1 MLSAVAD
8 PIPRILDAARE
19 AGRSTLLE
27 TEGFGILRAL
37 GIRVPEQ
44 RVVRGAAGVAEVDL
58 EGLPGDRVV
67 VKVLSADI
75 PHRSDVGGVRIVAKE
90 RAGVAAAVAEM
101 ERRFVD
107 RDVAGY
113 ALDEFVPHDPSFGGE
128 LLLGMRHTEDFGV
141 VVTLGPG
148 GVYAEHL
155 ASHLRVGS
163 DVAIL
168 SPAVPP
174 AGGVAG
180 VLRRA
185 AVVPAVTGEVRGQTP
200 RLGLEELSALVD
212 RFLSFAGANPWI
224 AELDIN
230 PLVLTDSGPVALD
243 VLLRVR
249 APDEPAP
256 LERPVWKIGR
266 LLAPRS
272 AAIVGVSEKLNVGHI
287 ILNNMIRSGFDRERL
302 WVVKPGRDR
311 IEGCPC
317 VPDLGALPYP
327 VDLFVIAVDAAQVP
341 GVVREIVDTR
351 AAESVIVIPGGLG
364 ERSGTS
370 GLVERMQSSLFAA
383 RASDW
388 QGPVINGG
396 NCLGVRSRPG
406 RYDTMFIPAH
416 KLPLPT
422 GATTPLAILSQ
433 SGAFAVAALSKLPEL
448 DPRYV
453 VAFGN
458 QHDLTIGDYLTYLR
472 NDPDIH
478 VFACYV
484 EGFRPLDGA
493 RWLQAAAEIVESGR
507 TVLLYRAGRTR
518 AGAQA
523 SASHTASI
531 AGDYAVARV
540 LATGAGAVNVESLAD
555 FADLTRLFCLLDGKR
570 VRGLRLGALSNAGFE
585 CVAMADSLGSFR
597 LPAFTAQTTATL
609 EALFAARRLTGIVEV
624 HNPADVTP
632 ILDDE
637 GYEQAVR
644 AVLEDEHVDA
654 GIIGCVPLS
663 GAIDTLAAGE
673 GHAEDVNRASS
684 VAHRLAR
691 LKDEISKP
699 WVAVVDGG
707 PLYDPMAAVLAAHG
721 VPVFRTADRALR
733 MFEVFC
739 RSRLEAR
746 AG

>member
-1 MLSAVAD
+1 MRSIVAD
-8 PIPRILDAARE
+8 PMPRILDTARR

-27 TEGFGILRAL
+27 TEGFAVLGAL

-44 RVVRGAAGVAEVDL
+44 RFVRHAAGVAEIDL
-58 EGLPGDRVV
+58 DGLPGDRVV
-67 VKVLSADI
+67 VKVLSVDI
-75 PHRSDVGGVRIVAKE
+75 PHRTDVGGVRIVPKE
-90 RAGVAAAVAEM
+90 RAAVAAAVAEM
-101 ERRFVD
+101 ERRFVA

-128 LLLGMRHTEDFGV
+128 LLLGMRHTEDFGA

-155 ASHLRVGS
+155 ASRLRVGS
-163 DVAIL
+163 DVAVL
-168 SPAVPP
+168 SPAVAPV
-174 AGGVAG
+174 GGVAS
-180 VLRRA
+180 VLRRN
-185 AVVPAVTGEVRGQTP
+185 AVVPAVTGEVRGQAP
-200 RLGLEELSALVD
+200 RLGLEELSALVT

-230 PLVLTDSGPVALD
+230 PLALTDSGPVALD
-243 VLLRVR
+243 VLLRIRPPEEPR
-249 APDEPAP
+249 AP
-256 LERPVWKIGR
+256 ERPVWKIGR
-266 LLAPRS
+266 LLEPRS

-302 WVVKPGRDR
+302 WVIKPGRDR

-317 VPDLGALPYP
+317 VPDLASLPYP
-327 VDLFVIAVDAAQVP
+327 VDLFVISVDAAQVP
-341 GVVREIVDTR
+341 GVVREIADTR
-351 AAESVIVIPGGLG
+351 KAESVIVIPGGLG

-370 GLVERMQSSLFAA
+370 GLVEQMQASLLAA
-383 RASDW
+383 RAGDW

-396 NCLGVRSRPG
+396 NCLGVRSKPG

-422 GATTPLAILSQ
+422 GPVTPLAILSQ

-448 DPRYV
+448 NPRYV

-458 QHDLTIGDYLTYLR
+458 QHDLTVGDYATYLR
-472 NDPDIH
+472 NDPDIR

-493 RWLQAAAEIVESGR
+493 RWLAAAAEIVESGR
-507 TVLLYRAGRTR
+507 TVLLYRAGRTHDGAR
-518 AGAQA
+518 A
-523 SASHTASI
+523 SSSHTASI
-531 AGDYAVARV
+531 AGDYAVARE
-540 LATGAGAVNVESLAD
+540 LATGAGVINVESLAD

-585 CVAMADSLGSFR
+585 CVAMADNLGSFR
-597 LPAFTAQTTATL
+597 LPAFTPATTTTL
-609 EALFAARRLTGIVEV
+609 ESLFAARRLTGIVEV

-644 AVLEDEHVDA
+644 AVMEDEHVDA

-663 GAIDTLAAGE
+663 GAIDTLAAGSD
-673 GHAEDVNRASS
+673 HAEDVNRASS

-707 PLYDPMAAVLAAHG
+707 PLYDPMAAVLAAGG
-721 VPVFRTADRALR
+721 VPVFRTSDRALR